1 MDKEKLPI
9 DVSMTDILSI
19 KGFKLNLGCGHTKLP
34 GFVNIDKMDENG
46 PDLIFDLNMNGV
58 RRILPYADNTVDF
71 VFGSHIIE
79 HIRNI
84 FDLFRE
90 LYRVCKP
97 GSKLMFITP
106 YATSDD
112 AFESLDHCRLLN
124 ENSWMYL
131 DKITNEGCAY
141 AIDFDFK
148 VIQTVLIPYPEFLND
163 KEIEFKRKHWR
174 NVIREMRVLLEVKK

>member
-1 MDKEKLPI
+1 MEYK
-9 DVSMTDILSI
+9 DIFKI
-19 KGFKLNLGCGHTKLP
+19 EGKKLNLGCGHTKMP
-34 GFVNIDKMDENG
+34 GFINIDKMKENF
-46 PDLIFDLNMNGV
+46 PDICYDLE
-58 RRILPYADNTVDF
+58 IKQPLPFVDNSIDF
-71 VFGSHIIE
+71 VFGSHVIE

-84 FDLFRE
+84 FVLFGE
-90 LYRVCKP
+90 LHRVCKP
-97 GSKLMFITP
+97 GAKLMFITP

-148 VIQTVLIPYPEFLND
+148 VVETILVPYPEFLND
-163 KEIEFKRKHWR
+163 PEIEFKRKHWR

>member
-1 MDKEKLPI
+1 MQSQQSEDITKI
-9 DVSMTDILSI
+9 DILKI
-19 KGFKLNLGCGHTKLP
+19 KGYKLNLGCGHTKLQ
-34 GFVNIDKMDENG
+34 GFVNIDKMDENN
-46 PDLIFDLNMNGV
+46 PDLVFNLEMNGV
-58 RRILPYADNTVDF
+58 RRRLPMADDSVDF
-71 VFGSHIIE
+71 VFGSHVIE

-97 GSKLMFITP
+97 GARLLFITP

-131 DKITNEGCAY
+131 DSVTNDGCAY

-148 VIQTVLIPYPEFLND
+148 VLQTVLVPYKEFLND
-163 KEIEFKRKHWR
+163 SEIDFKKKHWR
-174 NVIREMRVLLEVKK
+174 NVIQEMRVLLEVKK